1 MPIIVVVL
9 FCHFLTAFTAL
20 GMPLF
25 LPRMLT
31 SLGMDDPGSLV
42 GVLFILPTI
51 CTALSAP
58 FWGRFADRFGKKKS
72 LLRAQLG
79 LMCGFLLSG
88 FADSLWLFALG
99 LIIQGVSGGT
109 LAASNAYLSR
119 IYKGKALANSLNL
132 TQSSARLALVSAP
145 ILLGL
150 FTQVSQPLMIYRTL
164 ALLPLAA
171 FVICWFLP
179 SDSTDKIA
187 GGKSESDTTLQ
198 DEKGSFV
205 VKSRN
210 KIKPEIASK
219 PTNNKADFNLYPVLG
234 LQFLFNF
241 SMVVTFP
248 YFLPYSESLG
258 VASDTLTGFYYSLPH
273 LVYLLCAFQCKKLTL
288 SGKQQAVFGL
298 SLLGVASVGQFLLA
312 NSSALIAL
320 RVLFGFGIVLGYSG
334 LHLLM
339 SQRLDH
345 VQAGLSFGRFDAWGK
360 WAGVFAGLSASL
372 ISQVLSLAWPFLL
385 ASISSGLGVML
396 LMVFFKKNN
405 QGSHDD
411 VCEVRH

>member
-31 SLGMDDPGSLV
+31 SLGVDASGSLV

-51 CTALSAP
+51 CTALTAP

-79 LMCGFLLSG
+79 LICGFLLSG

-99 LIIQGVSGGT
+99 LIVQGVSGGT

-119 IYKGKALANSLNL
+119 LYQGKALANSLNL

-145 ILLGL
+145 IILGI
-150 FTQVSQPLMIYRTL
+150 FTHVSQPLMIYRTL

-171 FVICWFLP
+171 FIICCFLP
-179 SDSTDKIA
+179 SDRA
-187 GGKSESDTTLQ
+187 
-198 DEKGSFV
+198 EKMLE
-205 VKSRN
+205 N
-210 KIKPEIASK
+210 QAS
-219 PTNNKADFNLYPVLG
+219 PQVANANNRIGNSTNNRSKSSLKSVTQLNSSPVLSLYPVFG

-258 VASDTLTGFYYSLPH
+258 VASDPLTGFYYSLPH
-273 LVYLLCAFQCKKLTL
+273 LVYLLFAFQCKKLTITA
-288 SGKQQAVFGL
+288 KQQALLGL
-298 SLLGVASVGQFLLA
+298 TLLGVASLGQFLITS
-312 NSSALIAL
+312 SSALILL
-320 RVLFGFGIVLGYSG
+320 RVIFGFGIVLGYSG

-339 SQRLDH
+339 SQNLNQA
-345 VQAGLSFGRFDAWGK
+345 QAGLSFGRFDAWGK
-360 WAGVFAGLSASL
+360 WAGVLAGLSASL
-372 ISQVLSLAWPFLL
+372 ISQALSLAWPFLL
-385 ASISSGLGVML
+385 AAISCGLGLML
-396 LMVFFKKNN
+396 LAVFFKKNN
-405 QGSHDD
+405 QRLNDD
-411 VCEVRH
+411 VCEVRN